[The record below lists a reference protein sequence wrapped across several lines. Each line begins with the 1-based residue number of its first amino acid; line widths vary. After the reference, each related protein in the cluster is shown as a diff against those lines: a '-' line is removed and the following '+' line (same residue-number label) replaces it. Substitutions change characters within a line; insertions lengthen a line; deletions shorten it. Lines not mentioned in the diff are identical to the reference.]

1 MKRLFLVLAV
11 IALALITSC
20 KRVRHN
26 PFDSDYSAD
35 IKDVLILEAAPPA
48 SDADSVAVVDTD
60 DADSVLINT
69 K

>member
-1 MKRLFLVLAV
+1 MKKILLVLSV
-11 IALALITSC
+11 FALALISSC
-20 KRVRHN
+20 KSGRHN
-26 PFDSDYSAD
+26 PFDQDYSAD